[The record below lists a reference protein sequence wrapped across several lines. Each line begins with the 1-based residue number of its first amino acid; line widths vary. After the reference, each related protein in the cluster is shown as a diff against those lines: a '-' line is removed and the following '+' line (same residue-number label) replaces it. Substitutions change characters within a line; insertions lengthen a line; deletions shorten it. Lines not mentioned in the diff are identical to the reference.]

1 MKVIAAALVFVAGV
15 SLDYSIVR
23 RLDMVYDGKPTVVQ
37 EGQELA
43 LPCSHA
49 EGKSHRLKIA
59 RAKTYSFKGLGVSFE
74 FDSSMNVQVENLRAV
89 TTARVMYHS
98 GSFVAV
104 QEFHAPG
111 GEDVL
116 SRMETGVRAQ
126 MEAMGAK
133 VGESKSVERVI
144 AGEKLNGIL
153 MTAQGL
159 FPMEHAFFWRESE
172 GGGHMID
179 FCMMGKNPLGVDKA
193 FALIVDSLKF
203 DKSNTK

>member
-74 FDSSMNVQVENLRAV
+74 FDSSMNVQVENLR
-89 TTARVMYHS
+89 
-98 GSFVAV
+98 AV